1 MKYFIISVMLS
12 LFPLNE
18 SDSFAQVTCEG
29 SPAED
34 NRAGRKKVKKWDNCQ
49 GIQFY
54 RNRENKTNIKLKL
67 KYDGFFIEGKK
78 TGHGSEEI
86 LAPSQFAGQKYVGEF
101 KNGQYHGQG
110 TLELVTGE
118 KHVGEF
124 EHNNRTGMGKFTWPY
139 GGYLEGYF
147 ENGSLINGLVDIK
160 VDGSVYFGEMKNG
173 NFLEKSNNKI
183 EVVSD
188 NGSKEI
194 IIENNILRQTN
205 WGLWLSKSDRDTV
218 KDNVIYP
225 LLELQSYLKKF
236 YDVSK
241 RNKSD
246 LTKQQRADLL
256 SKLQQADGNLFCTPK
271 TAYANYISRSNLINV
286 SKNMFAIPSNLE
298 FEEYRRLRPNK
309 CDEILAV
316 PSESI
321 KIKDLECI
329 YSDNL
334 SCVFQWVYTD
344 DTGDEKLLRL
354 NLKIARGYEEELD
367 REGIK
372 PFDLIRITG
381 DIPFIS
387 GFGNWRVFN
396 ITNIEKIA
404 TEPVWQANGIKFTQ
418 TASYMDINNIII
430 NFGNDNLPDY
440 CEIIKEQSSYLMVQP
455 QDTVN
460 NANWSEILL
469 RRIRGAKKPVRGNS
483 EKGFIFK
490 STETEEERLRKCYDK
505 VFSWREDQQY
515 YNFQTKQL
523 YLRNGIGEN
532 LPGVFRR

>member
-1 MKYFIISVMLS
+1 MKFFVIIFAMISFFHLGEGES
-12 LFPLNE
+12 L
-18 SDSFAQVTCEG
+18 AQTVCEG

-34 NRAGRKKVKKWDNCQ
+34 NRAGRKKVRKWDNCR

-54 RNRENKTNIKLKL
+54 RNRENKTNKKLKL

-86 LAPSQFAGQKYVGEF
+86 LAPSQFTGQKYVGEF

-147 ENGSLINGLVDIK
+147 ENGSLINGQVDIN

-183 EVVSD
+183 GVVSD

-286 SKNMFAIPSNLE
+286 SKNMLAIPSNLE
-298 FEEYRRLRPNK
+298 FEEYRSLRRNK
-309 CDEILAV
+309 CNQILAV

-344 DTGDEKLLRL
+344 DTGDEKLLRH
-354 NLKIARGYEEELD
+354 NLKIARGYEEELE

-396 ITNIEKIA
+396 ITNIKKIA
-404 TEPVWQANGIKFTQ
+404 TEPVWQANGKKFTQ
-418 TASYMDINNIII
+418 TAGYMDIDKIII
-430 NFGNDNLPDY
+430 NFGNENLRNY
-440 CEIIKEQSSYLMVQP
+440 CEIIKEQPSYLMVQP

-490 STETEEERLRKCYDK
+490 STETEEERLRKCHDK

-523 YLRNGIGEN
+523 YLRNGIGQN
-532 LPGVFRR
+532 L